1 VAAPSVTF
9 SSSRVAIGSPVEITY
24 RFQVAPS
31 APPFEEDYLV
41 FVHFLDTDGE
51 LLWTDD
57 HQPQTPTR
65 QWKAGQVIDYQRT
78 MFIPKFPYVG
88 DTRVELGLV
97 SAKTGERLAL
107 AGETRGQRSYE
118 VAAIELHLEPEGV
131 FLVYGDGW
139 HEAESGDGAG
149 QEWQWT
155 RKDAKLSF
163 RNPKRDVRFY
173 LRADQPV
180 LGMLDGAQQVEIRV
194 GDAIVDRFTMDEGA
208 DAVQKVDIT
217 AAQLGSGDTVDLTI
231 SVDKTFVPANVGALK
246 SSDPRELG
254 IRVFRTFI
262 QPI

>member
-1 VAAPSVTF
+1 VTF
-9 SSSRVAIGSPVEITY
+9 SSSRVAIGSPVDVTY
-24 RFQVAPS
+24 RFQVAQA
-31 APPFEEDYLV
+31 APAFDENYLV

-57 HQPQTPTR
+57 HQPPTPTT
-65 QWKAGQVIDYQRT
+65 QWKAGQTIEYRRT
-78 MFIPKFPYVG
+78 MFVPKFPYVG
-88 DTRVELGLV
+88 DTRVEIGLV
-97 SAKTGERLAL
+97 SAESGERLPM

-118 VAAIELHLEPEGV
+118 VATIELHLEPEGV
-131 FLVYGDGW
+131 FLIYGDGW

-155 RKDAKLSF
+155 KKDAKLSF
-163 RNPKRDVRFY
+163 RNPKRNVRLY

-180 LGMLDGAQQVEIRV
+180 LAMLDGAQQVEIRV
-194 GDAIVDRFTMDEGA
+194 GDRIVDRFTLDEGA
-208 DAVQKVDIT
+208 DAVQQVDIT
-217 AAQLGSGDTVDLTI
+217 ADQLGPGDTVEMTI